1 MNKAVTRIHNNAEY
15 LMEQYASAAQ
25 LLQTAMQEAMP
36 WAVSYATQ
44 KRVPRIDQVERLCTQ
59 LLAIVIASAPDN
71 KPDNSDFSSRV
82 LPFSQ

>member
-1 MNKAVTRIHNNAEY
+1 
-15 LMEQYASAAQ
+15 MEQYASAAQ

-71 KPDNSDFSSRV
+71 KPDNSDSSSRV